1 MTTNVLRSA
10 RTALPTLL
18 LAVGTTLLLAGCNST
33 QPQATVTATAPPA
46 YSGSNITPSNFR
58 MPDGAGCSG
67 DVARW
72 QAVQDN
78 DLSTGNVNQSVYNQI
93 KVDIDRASAACQ
105 AGRSAE
111 ASSIVRASRARHGYP
126 G

>member
-1 MTTNVLRSA
+1 MTRSA
-10 RTALPTLL
+10 RMMLPTLL
-18 LAVGTTLLLAGCNST
+18 LAVGTTVLLAGCNST
-33 QPQATVTATAPPA
+33 QPQANVTAAAPPA

-58 MPDGAGCSG
+58 MPEGSGCSG

-93 KVDIDRASAACQ
+93 KADIDRAAAACQ

-126 G
+126 GG

>member
-1 MTTNVLRSA
+1 MTTIIRSA
-10 RTALPTLL
+10 RTAFPTLL
-18 LAVGTTLLLAGCNST
+18 LALGATVLLAGCNST
-33 QPQATVTATAPPA
+33 QPQATVTASAPPA

-58 MPDGAGCSG
+58 MPEGSGCAG

-78 DLSTGNVNQSVYNQI
+78 DLTTGNVNQSVYNQI
-93 KVDIDRASAACQ
+93 KADIDRASAACQ

-126 G
+126 GG